1 MWTNVFQCLHFQWQ
15 YFIKC
20 RRSVLLYLCDCG
32 LEWAVSVV
40 WSDQRWD
47 LNTLYQWLTLKTGE
61 SFFFPLTRPESQ
73 KYVRISHLNNEL
85 EIDTTLIGSHEQ
97 RPIPHSSN
105 SFLTQS
111 VIKSSKS
118 WKSRQ
123 CLAPCYSLLM
133 TKNKL
138 FMTKKTFYRQ
148 MNKNIDF
155 KYFYMSYCWAC
166 L

>member
-1 MWTNVFQCLHFQWQ
+1 MSLLLFYCIYVTV
-15 YFIKC
+15 
-20 RRSVLLYLCDCG
+20 VLS
-32 LEWAVSVV
+32 EHVSVV

-133 TKNKL
+133 RKKICLWQKRLFIGRWIRILTSYIFIWATVELASKEEEFKNWRIQQK
-138 FMTKKTFYRQ
+138 
-148 MNKNIDF
+148 
-155 KYFYMSYCWAC
+155 
-166 L
+166 